1 MAEEKKNLSAADAI
15 LAETADLYEDE
26 IDAVAEEV
34 VADVREEEKK
44 AAGKVSGDTVKE
56 EDTPAFVPAPK
67 EKASDKASG
76 AAAATVSEAASA
88 ATAVTA
94 AATATA
100 AEVTSAAQAPAAAP
114 APSQPAKE
122 EKASDTTVE
131 SKKQDTPAA
140 ASAKPAAPGA
150 SAHKTSEADAGKS
163 AGTPKKAAPL
173 KQSLIIP
180 TLQTMIPPDL
190 TEEELRAV
198 YCAYVERHRIAGVY
212 FIRQIRDTSARIL
225 DHEQVPE
232 FAAENT
238 SDLIYTVAV
247 ASGIARLLA
256 EKLLLLEG
264 KTLENGGSIEPRE
277 PALGRRE
284 N

>member
-1 MAEEKKNLSAADAI
+1 MTFDKQL
-15 LAETADLYEDE
+15 
-26 IDAVAEEV
+26 V
-34 VADVREEEKK
+34 
-44 AAGKVSGDTVKE
+44 AGKLRRWEKYLNDYSLPAWEEIPNFGLYMDQVVTLLREYLDYFPPEFKE
-56 EDTPAFVPAPK
+56 DQVI
-67 EKASDKASG
+67 
-76 AAAATVSEAASA
+76 
-88 ATAVTA
+88 
-94 AATATA
+94 
-100 AEVTSAAQAPAAAP
+100 
-114 APSQPAKE
+114 
-122 EKASDTTVE
+122 
-131 SKKQDTPAA
+131 TPAA
-140 ASAKPAAPGA
+140 INNYVRK
-150 SAHKTSEADAGKS
+150 KS
-163 AGTPKKAAPL
+163 MPEPVKKKYYRLHIAYLIIICSL
-173 KQSLIIP
+173 KQSLSIP

-198 YCAYVERHRIAGVY
+198 YCAYVERHRIACVY
-212 FIRQIRDTSARIL
+212 FIRQIRDMSARIL

-232 FAAENT
+232 FVAGNT

>member
-88 ATAVTA
+88 TTAVTA

-100 AEVTSAAQAPAAAP
+100 AAAP
-114 APSQPAKE
+114 VPEAGPAFKKSEAVAAIEAKE
-122 EKASDTTVE
+122 AAKLERKNEREEK
-131 SKKQDTPAA
+131 QAA
-140 ASAKPAAPGA
+140 KRNAKRARRQALIDQCPNEYKPVA
-150 SAHKTSEADAGKS
+150 TSTFFWCGVLCYLPVLGVIFTIIFSIFPINKNIKNYARAV
-163 AGTPKKAAPL
+163 
-173 KQSLIIP
+173 LIGYCI
-180 TLQTMIPPDL
+180 LLIVTMIL
-190 TEEELRAV
+190 CL
-198 YCAYVERHRIAGVY
+198 
-212 FIRQIRDTSARIL
+212 IL
-225 DHEQVPE
+225 FFVTPTATKNEIL
-232 FAAENT
+232 AA
-238 SDLIYTVAV
+238 IQKIKGA
-247 ASGIARLLA
+247 I
-256 EKLLLLEG
+256 KF
-264 KTLENGGSIEPRE
+264 
-277 PALGRRE
+277 
-284 N
+284 